1 LATDSKELVA
11 PEPRGIGGCIRG
23 TGDAHFRTRTENWH
37 SCALRALAEEFGA
50 EQVSTD
56 ARSLAERISEGRFY
70 VACIGQFKRGKSSIL
85 NALVGESVYRRQA
98 LPTRRVRFIYIDT
111 YILRVVY
118 KKSGIRIRNHR

>member
-1 LATDSKELVA
+1 MRLAAS
-11 PEPRGIGGCIRG
+11 
-23 TGDAHFRTRTENWH
+23 
-37 SCALRALAEEFGA
+37 AEEFGA